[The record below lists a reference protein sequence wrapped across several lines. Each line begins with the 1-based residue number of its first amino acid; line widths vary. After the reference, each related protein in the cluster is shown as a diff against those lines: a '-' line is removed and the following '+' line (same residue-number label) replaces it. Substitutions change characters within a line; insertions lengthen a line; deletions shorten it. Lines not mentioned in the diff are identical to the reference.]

1 MYLGAHASITPT
13 ILDALKYIQSISG
26 NAIQIFAGNN
36 KSTALK
42 AKKKLTPEE
51 KDEIKKYLQEYN
63 LYLAIHAIYLLNFCN
78 FPSESMRIKYAQ
90 DNLIYDL
97 ELAEEIGASCVV
109 LHLGYQKDLS
119 REEAYHN
126 MADNVFLVLKKTNKS
141 APNVKLALETP
152 AGQGSQIC
160 RRVEELGELKDLIY
174 KMINESSL
182 SQSEKKKSKDRLQFC
197 IDTAHIFTSG
207 HDIRNKKLINQY
219 FKDFDASIGLQ
230 NCCLLHLNDSRADF
244 NSHRDIHEGIGRGF
258 IFGKDNDEMIPVLST
273 LMDVCKKNKIPIILE
288 THKAGSPKNPLG
300 ELYAQEISLLNRI
313 NEYLSKR
320 KKNKSNL
327 NNLQSWELI
336 NSDSKKSKK
345 SNKSNKSIK
354 FNSIKKTKKIGK
366 TKSVGKI
373 KKIGKTK
380 STSKNNNHS
389 FQNTQLTNLPLIN
402 KFKVIQE
409 YYNLVEKDRIRGIA
423 YGRAVLALKNYPEE
437 ILTGDQVKGLK
448 GIGDKIALKIDQY
461 KQSGEMKIFK
471 ELKINEALK
480 KVKLENKNK
489 IESILG
495 FGPSKA
501 KDLKKKGIYTVTD
514 LRKAVKEG
522 KVELNDK
529 ESIGLKYHEDL
540 KKMIPRKESEKVFNE
555 FIRQLKS
562 TNNNKSTDGNK
573 SRNNNK
579 LVKKQITENL
589 LQKYKLDCELAG
601 SYPSGKLESK
611 DIDILIICR
620 KYKTL
625 KTLPKKIMDSVV
637 DKLTESGLL
646 IEVLSQGK
654 TNLLGIVKIKNSD
667 VCRHIDIRLLPEES
681 EVSGR
686 LYFTSGRDFNQMI
699 RGRAKQMGFKLS
711 EFGLFDIKT
720 NDRILDITGKDFK
733 NEEKLMERI
742 GLNYIPLEKRR

>member
-174 KMINESSL
+174 KIINESSL

-258 IFGKDNDEMIPVLST
+258 IFGKGNDEMIPVLST

-345 SNKSNKSIK
+345 SIK
-354 FNSIKKTKKIGK
+354 FNSIKKTKKTGK
-366 TKSVGKI
+366 TKSVSKI

-380 STSKNNNHS
+380 SVGKNNNHS

-461 KQSGEMKIFK
+461 KQDGEMKIFK
-471 ELKINEALK
+471 ELKINEALQ

-555 FIRQLKS
+555 FVRQLKS
-562 TNNNKSTDGNK
+562 TTK
-573 SRNNNK
+573 NK

-625 KTLPKKIMDSVV
+625 KTLPKKIMDSIV

-654 TNLLGIVKIKNSD
+654 TNLLGIVKIKNSS
-667 VCRHIDIRLLPEES
+667 VCRHIDVRLLPEES

-720 NDRILDITGKDFK
+720 NDRILDVMGKDFK

-742 GLNYIPLEKRR
+742 GLNYIPLAKRR